1 MLPALWGG
9 WAGAARSHKLQWRA
23 LLLAALQM
31 ALLQVTSFQKK
42 GLLLKITLKPLNGM
56 TPHQPLPAQKLLISD
71 FGGLETR
78 CAPS

>member
-31 ALLQVTSFQKK
+31 ALPQVTSFQKK
-42 GLLLKITLKPLNGM
+42 GFAAKNNFKTTEWDDLSSAPSS
-56 TPHQPLPAQKLLISD
+56 PEASD
-71 FGGLETR
+71 F
-78 CAPS
+78 